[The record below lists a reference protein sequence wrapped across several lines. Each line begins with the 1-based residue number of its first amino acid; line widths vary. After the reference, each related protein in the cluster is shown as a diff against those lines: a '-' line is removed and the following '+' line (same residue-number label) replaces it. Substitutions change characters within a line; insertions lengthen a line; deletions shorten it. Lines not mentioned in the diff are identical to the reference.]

1 MTLII
6 YSWGMVDNYPFH
18 LFNGFPNLYGFSGL
32 DRRSVERE
40 KPNWKKKLLNDSNT
54 RFVLNWRSKSLISE
68 PTLGYPSAVKLK
80 LEEIPPNLEVT
91 DQYVFLGQK
100 DALWYVGID
109 ISTVDEFELNKGLP
123 ENSSFRDL
131 REVGAILDR
140 FDACILSYCRAI
152 FYWQQN
158 NKFCGVCGS
167 KTAISKAGHQIDCK
181 EITCRKPVFPR
192 TDPAVIMLVYDDD
205 RILLGRQSIWKKGM
219 YSTLAG
225 FLEPGE
231 TLEEAV
237 AREVFEEANI
247 EVEDVSYHSSQPWPF
262 PASIMLGFYAK
273 ARSTEIRRNDEEVED
288 VQWFTRGEVSQF
300 SKLGKSLPRKDS
312 IARCLIEDW
321 LRNDY

>member
-1 MTLII
+1 
-6 YSWGMVDNYPFH
+6 
-18 LFNGFPNLYGFSGL
+18 
-32 DRRSVERE
+32 
-40 KPNWKKKLLNDSNT
+40 
-54 RFVLNWRSKSLISE
+54 
-68 PTLGYPSAVKLK
+68 
-80 LEEIPPNLEVT
+80 
-91 DQYVFLGQK
+91 
-100 DALWYVGID
+100 
-109 ISTVDEFELNKGLP
+109 
-123 ENSSFRDL
+123 
-131 REVGAILDR
+131 
-140 FDACILSYCRAI
+140 
-152 FYWQQN
+152 
-158 NKFCGVCGS
+158 
-167 KTAISKAGHQIDCK
+167 
-181 EITCRKPVFPR
+181 
-192 TDPAVIMLVYDDD
+192 MLVYDDD

-288 VQWFTRGEVSQF
+288 VQWFTRDEVSQF

>member
-1 MTLII
+1 M
-6 YSWGMVDNYPFH
+6 
-18 LFNGFPNLYGFSGL
+18 
-32 DRRSVERE
+32 
-40 KPNWKKKLLNDSNT
+40 
-54 RFVLNWRSKSLISE
+54 
-68 PTLGYPSAVKLK
+68 
-80 LEEIPPNLEVT
+80 
-91 DQYVFLGQK
+91 
-100 DALWYVGID
+100 
-109 ISTVDEFELNKGLP
+109 
-123 ENSSFRDL
+123 
-131 REVGAILDR
+131 GAILDR

-262 PASIMLGFYAK
+262 PASIMLGFMRK
-273 ARSTEIRRNDEEVED
+273 LDRRKFVGMTRRSRMSSGLLGARLVNFQNS
-288 VQWFTRGEVSQF
+288 VSLYLEKIQ
-300 SKLGKSLPRKDS
+300 SPVV
-312 IARCLIEDW
+312 
-321 LRNDY
+321 

>member
-1 MTLII
+1 
-6 YSWGMVDNYPFH
+6 
-18 LFNGFPNLYGFSGL
+18 
-32 DRRSVERE
+32 
-40 KPNWKKKLLNDSNT
+40 
-54 RFVLNWRSKSLISE
+54 
-68 PTLGYPSAVKLK
+68 
-80 LEEIPPNLEVT
+80 
-91 DQYVFLGQK
+91 
-100 DALWYVGID
+100 
-109 ISTVDEFELNKGLP
+109 
-123 ENSSFRDL
+123 
-131 REVGAILDR
+131 
-140 FDACILSYCRAI
+140 
-152 FYWQQN
+152 
-158 NKFCGVCGS
+158 
-167 KTAISKAGHQIDCK
+167 
-181 EITCRKPVFPR
+181 
-192 TDPAVIMLVYDDD
+192 MLVYDDD
-205 RILLGRQSIWKKGM
+205 RILLGRQSVWKKGM

-288 VQWFTRGEVSQF
+288 VQWFTRDEVSQF

>member
-1 MTLII
+1 MEQGILRT
-6 YSWGMVDNYPFH
+6 YD
-18 LFNGFPNLYGFSGL
+18 
-32 DRRSVERE
+32 
-40 KPNWKKKLLNDSNT
+40 LNPD
-54 RFVLNWRSKSLISE
+54 
-68 PTLGYPSAVKLK
+68 
-80 LEEIPPNLEVT
+80 
-91 DQYVFLGQK
+91 
-100 DALWYVGID
+100 GIR
-109 ISTVDEFELNKGLP
+109 IVV
-123 ENSSFRDL
+123 R
-131 REVGAILDR
+131 
-140 FDACILSYCRAI
+140 
-152 FYWQQN
+152 W
-158 NKFCGVCGS
+158 NKFVVGTSIFIPCIDTV
-167 KTAISKAGHQIDCK
+167 KAVQQIDCK
-181 EITCRKPVFPR
+181 VITCRKPVFPR

-321 LRNDY
+321 LRNDF

>member
-1 MTLII
+1 M
-6 YSWGMVDNYPFH
+6 
-18 LFNGFPNLYGFSGL
+18 
-32 DRRSVERE
+32 
-40 KPNWKKKLLNDSNT
+40 
-54 RFVLNWRSKSLISE
+54 
-68 PTLGYPSAVKLK
+68 
-80 LEEIPPNLEVT
+80 
-91 DQYVFLGQK
+91 
-100 DALWYVGID
+100 
-109 ISTVDEFELNKGLP
+109 
-123 ENSSFRDL
+123 
-131 REVGAILDR
+131 
-140 FDACILSYCRAI
+140 
-152 FYWQQN
+152 
-158 NKFCGVCGS
+158 
-167 KTAISKAGHQIDCK
+167 
-181 EITCRKPVFPR
+181 
-192 TDPAVIMLVYDDD
+192 IMLVYDDD
-205 RILLGRQSIWKKGM
+205 RILLGRQSVWKKGM